1 MNKNEKMISFVVPSY
16 NSEDYLDVCV
26 ESLVKGGEDVEVI
39 VVNDGSTDR
48 THEIAK
54 SYETKYPDIVRVID
68 QENGGHG
75 EAINSGLK
83 VAEGLYFKVVDS
95 DDWVDEHALSSVL
108 NRLKRFE
115 KEGGV
120 DLLVTNY
127 VYVNSKKNKRRTIR
141 YQNAIPRNKIVEWS
155 GTRPFML
162 WQNLTLHS
170 CMFRTS
176 VLRECGVELPQHI
189 FYEDN
194 YFIYKPLP
202 YVAKLAYC
210 DVNFYNYL
218 IGRDGQSVAEE
229 ALKQRYSHQVM
240 ISKLCFEAYH
250 LGEIKK
256 MNYRLEKYMFHE
268 LCLMMTL
275 GSIFPKLDGSEEGK
289 QMVKQMWK
297 DAFEFDFTYA
307 FKIRF
312 ISYVALLNLPGAWGR
327 KIGIGIYRLSNL
339 AVPFN

>member
-1 MNKNEKMISFVVPSY
+1 MEKGEKIISFVVPCF
-16 NSEDYLDVCV
+16 NSEDYIDICV
-26 ESLVKGGEDVEVI
+26 DSLVRGGESVEVLI
-39 VVNDGSTDR
+39 VNDGSTDS
-48 THEIAK
+48 TLSIARG
-54 SYETKYPDIVRVID
+54 YEEKYPNIVRVLD

-75 EAINSGLK
+75 EGINHGLLEAK
-83 VAEGLYFKVVDS
+83 GLYFKVVDS
-95 DDWVDEHALSSVL
+95 DDWVDEHALKAVID
-108 NRLKRFE
+108 RLKRFE

-127 VYVNSKKNKRRTIR
+127 VYVNSNKKKRRIIR
-141 YQNAIPRNKIVEWS
+141 YQNAIPGNRIVRWAD
-155 GTRPFML
+155 TKPFML

-176 VLRECGVELPQHI
+176 VLRESGVVLPKHL

-210 DVNFYNYL
+210 DVNFYHYL

-229 ALKQRYSHQVM
+229 GLKAHYAHQVE

-250 LGEIKK
+250 LGEIKR

-275 GSIFPKLDGSEEGK
+275 GSIFPKLDGSEEGR

-297 DAFEFDFTYA
+297 EAFEYDFTYA

-312 ISYVALLNLPGAWGR
+312 ISYVALLNLPGKLGR
-327 KIGIGIYRLSNL
+327 NIGVAIYRLSNL

>member
-1 MNKNEKMISFVVPSY
+1 MEKRAKIISFVVPSY
-16 NSEDYLDVCV
+16 NSQDYLNICV
-26 ESLVKGGEDVEVI
+26 DSLVKGGDDVEVLI
-39 VVNDGSTDR
+39 VNDGSTDN
-48 THEIAK
+48 TLAIAK
-54 SYETKYPDIVRVID
+54 DYEYRYPNIVRVLD

-75 EAINSGLK
+75 EGINHGLLEAK
-83 VAEGLYFKVVDS
+83 GLYFKVVDS
-95 DDWVDEHALSSVL
+95 DDWVDEHALAAVID
-108 NRLKRFE
+108 RLKRFE

-127 VYVNSKKNKRRTIR
+127 VYVNSNKKKRRIIR
-141 YQNAIPRNKIVEWS
+141 YQNAIPKNRVVRWADTK
-155 GTRPFML
+155 PFMI

-176 VLRECGVELPQHI
+176 VLRESGVVLPKHL

-210 DVNFYNYL
+210 DVNLYNYL

-229 ALKQRYSHQVM
+229 ALKARYSHQVQ

-250 LGEIKK
+250 LGEIKR

-297 DAFEFDFTYA
+297 EAFEYDFTYA

-312 ISYVALLNLPGAWGR
+312 ISYVAFLNLPGAWGR
-327 KIGIGIYRLSNL
+327 KIGVGIYRLSNL